1 MELLLSHL
9 KTIKDKGS
17 NSSMGIIEGQD
28 ACFSPI
34 LLKWE

>member
-1 MELLLSHL
+1 MEVLLSRL

-17 NSSMGIIEGQD
+17 NSSRGIIEGQD
-28 ACFSPI
+28 ACFSLI